1 MTANAITGL
10 RIACGVAL
18 LFCPA
23 LSPAFYALYVIAGAS
38 DMVDG
43 AVARRTNTVS
53 EFGSRL
59 DTAAD
64 IVLVAACLIKL
75 PPALDIPAWAYLW
88 TALIAL
94 IKIINIVSGYA
105 AQGKLAT
112 VHSTANRVAGGM
124 LFLLPLTLPWID
136 LRYGAALACAVAT
149 FAAVQEGHIIRTMNT
164 TGHR

>member
-10 RIACGVAL
+10 RIICGTAL

-23 LSPAFYALYVIAGAS
+23 LSPAFYALYLTAGVS
-38 DMVDG
+38 DMIDG

-75 PPALDIPAWAYLW
+75 LPALDIPAWAYVW
-88 TALIAL
+88 TAVIAL
-94 IKIINIVSGYA
+94 IKIVNIVSGYA
-105 AQGKLAT
+105 ARGKLAA
-112 VHSTANRVAGGM
+112 VHSTANRAAGAV
-124 LFLLPLTLPWID
+124 LFLLPVSLRWID
-136 LRYGAALACAVAT
+136 LRYGAALACSVAT
-149 FAAVQEGHIIRTMNT
+149 FAALREGHIIRTMNT
-164 TGHR
+164 TDHR